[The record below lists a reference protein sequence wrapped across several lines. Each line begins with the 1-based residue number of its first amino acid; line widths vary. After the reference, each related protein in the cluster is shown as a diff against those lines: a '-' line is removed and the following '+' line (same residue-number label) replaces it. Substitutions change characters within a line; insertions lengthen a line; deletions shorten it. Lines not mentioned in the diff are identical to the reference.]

1 VTEPRYLPLDDV
13 AEHVTV
19 GYVGPSS
26 EYFCLNGIPFLRT
39 GNVGARQIF
48 LSNLKYV
55 VPEFHS
61 KQKKSALKPGD
72 VVVSRVISDEI
83 NAAVIP
89 AELDGANCGNII
101 VIRPG
106 ARVHPEYLAHLISS
120 PMSQR
125 ELLGRQVGSAQAVIN
140 TNVLKGWKIPV
151 VSINEQRRIAAILDK
166 ADQLRARRRA
176 ALAQLDTLI
185 QAYFLNV
192 FGSPVVSQTKWPTTS
207 LEEACEKITDGT
219 HNSPPNHAKGIPYV
233 TAKHLKEHGLDFESD
248 PWFVSEADHRQI
260 FARCDPRQ
268 GDVLYIKD
276 GATTGIAAINHYSF
290 EFSMLSSLA
299 LIRPKPTKLVAEYL
313 CFWLNNPLVKREL
326 LGGMAGAA
334 IRRLT
339 IAKLKAIR
347 LPIPPVALQRKFA
360 SRVCAVEK
368 MNAAHRTSL
377 AQMDALFASLQHRAF
392 RGEL

>member
-1 VTEPRYLPLDDV
+1 MTEPSYAALDDV

-26 EYFCLNGIPFLRT
+26 EYFCPDGVPFLRT

-55 VPEFHS
+55 VPEFHA

-106 ARVHPEYLAHLISS
+106 ARVHSGYLVHLISS
-120 PMSQR
+120 PASQR

-151 VSINEQRRIAAILDK
+151 IAINEQRRIAAILDI
-166 ADQLRARRRA
+166 AEDLRRKRRA
-176 ALAQLDTLI
+176 ALFQLDALI
-185 QAYFLNV
+185 ESYFLEL
-192 FGSPVVSQTKWPTTS
+192 FGNPVVSKTKWPITS
-207 LEEACEKITDGT
+207 LDEACGKVTDGT
-219 HNSPPNHAKGIPYV
+219 HNSPPIQAQGIPYV
-233 TAKHLKEHGLDFESD
+233 TAKHLKEYGLDFESD
-248 PWFVSEADHRQI
+248 PWFISEVDHRQI

-276 GATTGIAAINHYSF
+276 GATTGIAAINRYSY

-299 LIRPKPTKLVAEYL
+299 LLRPNPSRLVAEYL

-347 LPIPPVALQRKFA
+347 IPIPPFKLQQEFA
-360 SRVCAVEK
+360 RYVVTVEK
-368 MNAAHRTSL
+368 LKLAHRASL
-377 AQMDALFASLQHRAF
+377 SEMDALFTSLQHRAF